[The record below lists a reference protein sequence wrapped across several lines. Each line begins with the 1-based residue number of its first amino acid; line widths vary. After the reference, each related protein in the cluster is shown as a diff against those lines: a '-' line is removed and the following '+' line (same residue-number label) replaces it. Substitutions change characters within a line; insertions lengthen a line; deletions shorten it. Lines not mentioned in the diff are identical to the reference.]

1 MLVQFLASASVVG
14 CQSRN
19 CTLKGRIVIRIV
31 INHWGT
37 GSELNDFA
45 ITVAGQAFL
54 RLMIYHK
61 LRGKSRRPG
70 MMLPTVPLSP
80 RL

>member
-1 MLVQFLASASVVG
+1 MCDENFSRMLVQFLASASVVG

-19 CTLKGRIVIRIV
+19 CTLKGGIVIRIV

-45 ITVAGQAFL
+45 ITVAGL
-54 RLMIYHK
+54 GLMI
-61 LRGKSRRPG
+61 
-70 MMLPTVPLSP
+70 LPQAE
-80 RL
+80 R